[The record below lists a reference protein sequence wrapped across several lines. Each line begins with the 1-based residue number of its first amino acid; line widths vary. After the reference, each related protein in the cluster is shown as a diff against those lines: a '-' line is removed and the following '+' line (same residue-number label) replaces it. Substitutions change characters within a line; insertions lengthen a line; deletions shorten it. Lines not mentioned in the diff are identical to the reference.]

1 MNLFSGCYT
10 ALITPM
16 KDSTV
21 DYDGLRRLLDFQTQS
36 GTSGVVMVGTTGESP
51 TLSWHEHMMV
61 IEQALNAASERF
73 LVIAGTGS
81 NSTEEALEATKK
93 SSELGAK
100 AALLVDPYYNGPSSI
115 EIRKEYYEYIARNV
129 QGMQLIPYVIPGR
142 TGTQIMPQDIA
153 ILHKTCGNI
162 NALKEA
168 TGDYGNARL
177 TRRLCGEKF
186 DILSGDDDRTYE
198 LMTMNDIRACGVIS
212 VVSNI
217 APKAVHDMC
226 KSILIGQLEKASNLA
241 EALKPLF
248 QTVTVKTDETTT
260 QGTVPCK
267 ARNPLPCK
275 TLMNIMGMPAGPC
288 RAPLGKM
295 TRNGVKFLLERVRTV
310 YKNNP
315 EILQPVEE
323 FFDVDLE
330 RRLYD
335 EQYWRELRYETY

>member
-10 ALITPM
+10 ALVTPM
-16 KDSTV
+16 RDSTV
-21 DYDGLRRLLDFQTQS
+21 DYDGLGRLLDFQAQS
-36 GTSGVVMVGTTGESP
+36 RTSGVVMVGTTGESP
-51 TLSWHEHMMV
+51 TLSWDEHMTV
-61 IEQALNAASERF
+61 IERALNSGGERF
-73 LVIAGTGS
+73 LVVAGTGS

-93 SSELGAK
+93 SSDLGAK

-115 EIRKEYYEYIARNV
+115 EIRKEHYEYIARNV
-129 QGMQLIPYVIPGR
+129 PGMQLIPYVIPGR
-142 TGTQIMPQDIA
+142 TGTQIMPQDLA
-153 ILHKTCGNI
+153 ILHETCRNV
-162 NALKEA
+162 NAVKEA
-168 TGDYGNARL
+168 TGDFDNARL
-177 TRRLCGEKF
+177 TRRLCGDKF

-217 APKAVHDMC
+217 APKAVHEMC
-226 KSILIGQLEKASNLA
+226 ESILGGQLEKASRFA

-275 TLMNIMGMPAGPC
+275 TLMNIIGMPAGPC

-295 TRNGVKFLLERVRTV
+295 TRKGVELLLEKARAV

-323 FFDVDLE
+323 FFDVDLQK
-330 RRLYD
+330 RLYED
-335 EQYWRELRYETY
+335 RYWRDLRYETY